1 MITQIEIDG
10 FKSFKD
16 FKVELASFQ
25 VIVGPNGSG
34 KSNLFDALQLL
45 SRLTEMDL
53 LSAFQDMRGGPS
65 ELFTKFPDGKIS
77 DSIHFAVEML
87 VNRKVQDDLGR
98 EFELDYTRLR
108 YELNIV
114 RRGFER
120 LYVENESLK
129 AIPQSSDEWCK
140 RYLNSSPEKWL
151 PLSTD
156 EGKIFL
162 DANNDALPLP
172 PEMVHRRS
180 NAKFINVYPDGKV
193 VKDGV
198 AQFNAELFKRTFLS
212 SAMSSNYPHLLG
224 VQQELRT
231 LKFLHLNPDSLR
243 QSSSA
248 TAPKFLSPNGS
259 NLPTTLARIQRE
271 DTFAFHNISLDMTD
285 LVTEIIYIDIKMN
298 I

>member
-16 FKVELASFQ
+16 FKVELAPFQ

-53 LSAFQDMRGGPS
+53 LSAFQDMRGGPG

-87 VNRKVQDDLGR
+87 VNRKIQDELGR

-108 YELNIV
+108 YELLIV
-114 RRGFER
+114 RRSSER

-156 EGKIFL
+156 EGKFFWMLTMMPYHCRLKWFIVVRMQNSLMFTL
-162 DANNDALPLP
+162 MARLLK
-172 PEMVHRRS
+172 MV
-180 NAKFINVYPDGKV
+180 
-193 VKDGV
+193 
-198 AQFNAELFKRTFLS
+198 
-212 SAMSSNYPHLLG
+212 
-224 VQQELRT
+224 
-231 LKFLHLNPDSLR
+231 
-243 QSSSA
+243 
-248 TAPKFLSPNGS
+248 
-259 NLPTTLARIQRE
+259 
-271 DTFAFHNISLDMTD
+271 
-285 LVTEIIYIDIKMN
+285 
-298 I
+298 